1 MIILRQL
8 VVDREIFKWFIVSLS
23 GEIVVRY
30 SVNRVYGLHLATLV

>member
-23 GEIVVRY
+23 GKIVVRY